1 MPGLHKDIK
10 EKFVEKFFEFSM
22 NQDYMSFEGPVTLEF
37 LKDVSDYF
45 LIHNKVVF
53 HLSNLT
59 YDDFEKLAICCRFF
73 YREHQDSIVR
83 NFVISWFEQEI
94 SFNLSPSF
102 Q

>member
-1 MPGLHKDIK
+1 MPGIQKNTK
-10 EKFVEKFFEFSM
+10 ELFVEKFFEFSM
-22 NQDYMSFEGPVTLEF
+22 NQEYLTFESEVNLEF
-37 LKDVSDYF
+37 LKDVSDYYP
-45 LIHNKVVF
+45 IHNKVVF

-73 YREHQDSIVR
+73 HDKHQDSIVR
-83 NFVISWFEQEI
+83 NYVISWFEQNI